1 MTWLLSDLLRL
12 IVVRN
17 QSIELCHGSAVVPFD
32 ALCVLNTSV

>member
-1 MTWLLSDLLRL
+1 MTWLLSDVLRL

-17 QSIELCHGSAVVPFD
+17 QSIELCHGSAAVPFD